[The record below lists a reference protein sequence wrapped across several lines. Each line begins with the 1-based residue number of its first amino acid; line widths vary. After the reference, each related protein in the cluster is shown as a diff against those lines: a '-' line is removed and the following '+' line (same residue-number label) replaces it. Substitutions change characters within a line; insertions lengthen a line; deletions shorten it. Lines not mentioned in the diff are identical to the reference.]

1 MPQPPRHIVLTGGGT
16 GGHLFPGLAVARQL
30 VGIVPGVQIT
40 FVGSG
45 KRFERE
51 HVGREGFEY
60 VALPC
65 RPLPGRIRDAFSF
78 FAENV
83 AGYLAAR
90 NLLAEQRVAAVVG
103 LGGFA
108 SVPTGRAAIKHG
120 LPLILLEQNAV
131 PGRATRWL
139 ARSASRVCVAFA
151 AARSKLRCRAEIN
164 VTGNPIRTGFRRTRG
179 SSTSSRVLVLG
190 GTNGARSL
198 NENVPRALYKI
209 RTKLGDRQI
218 VHQSGE
224 SDLDATRQLYRKLG
238 LAATVVPFIANM
250 PKVLSGSY
258 LAVCRAGGTTLA
270 ELAAAGLP
278 AILLPYPHATD
289 DHQRKNADVLSHAGA
304 AVTVDPR
311 ELPGRTDDHL
321 AQTISQ
327 LLDSPERC
335 GRMSAAMVRM
345 ARPGAAAE
353 VAHIVLE
360 AAECSAGE
368 KLRAAA

>member
-1 MPQPPRHIVLTGGGT
+1 MHQPHIVLTGGGT

-30 VGIVPGVQIT
+30 VDKLPDVQIT

-45 KRFERE
+45 KRFERD

-60 VALPC
+60 VAVPC
-65 RPLPGRIRDAFSF
+65 RPLPRRARDAFSF
-78 FAENV
+78 FADNV

-90 NLLAEQRVAAVVG
+90 SLLAEQQVAAVVG

-108 SVPTGRAAIKHG
+108 SVPTGRAAIRRR

-151 AARSKLRCRAEIN
+151 AARSKLPGRAEID
-164 VTGNPIRTGFRRTRG
+164 VTGNPIRTGFPQTRG
-179 SSTSSRVLVLG
+179 SSPNSSLLVLG

-209 RTKLGDRQI
+209 RTKLGPRQI
-218 VHQSGE
+218 LHQSGE
-224 SDLDATRQLYRKLG
+224 PDLDATRQLYCKLG
-238 LAATVVPFIANM
+238 LAATVVPFIADM
-250 PKVLSGSY
+250 PEVLSGSH

-289 DHQRKNADVLSHAGA
+289 DHQRKNADVLSHAGGA
-304 AVTVDPR
+304 ITVDPR

-327 LLDSPERC
+327 LLDNPAQW

-345 ARPGAAAE
+345 ARPNAAAD

-360 AAECSAGE
+360 AAGYATAK